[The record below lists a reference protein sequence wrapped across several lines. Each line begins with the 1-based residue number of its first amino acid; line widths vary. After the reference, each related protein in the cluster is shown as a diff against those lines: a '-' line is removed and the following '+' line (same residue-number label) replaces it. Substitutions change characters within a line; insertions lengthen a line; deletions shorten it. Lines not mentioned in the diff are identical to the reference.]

1 MTTTAPNVSVDVDE
15 EGAEDIDST
24 FAPAGAFSPAGRECA
39 IREALPVL
47 GRCFQKAG
55 SPDRLRDHQTLGEG
69 SGLPSTMDQRLMGGL
84 RLRSALASAAPILD
98 AIREIGRQPSF
109 RYSLTSS
116 ESVGHLGGTLD
127 VPTYTTRMFFDGGP
141 TVYPISEVRRSVLT
155 PENRMT
161 AYAALWMIQELKFG
175 LSASNA
181 PAESPEAKRAEEL
194 RHQFLA
200 ALALPTLAP
209 CRQGAAETLSR
220 GFSEQLL
227 AEVEARLRRG
237 EIGHGY
243 RYQRLYDVL
252 RRLQDQGP
260 TGEAGDATWSFYDN
274 AFDTRLFEIWCLLA
288 TAKALSHAL
297 SEDLPDLEDAWT
309 GSGLAFRWERP
320 AGVLEM
326 FSQKSLPLIDEKFMA
341 RWVREGTRKAMRG
354 IPDIVVRGE
363 HRVTGEVRV
372 ALLDAKLRQR
382 SSPPTEELYKL
393 LGYFDNFG
401 LAHDPQGAILFH
413 DPTST
418 ETDVATFVPVGGGLG
433 RLIATPLNPSNAG
446 QTEAAL
452 VDVTDML
459 LSLLQLPPASPHDE
473 APANENSST
482 PADIGGLGEAH
493 VSRIIDELRALKAQL
508 LPGDLLASR
517 RRMETALGQFT
528 WSCLTADAQDML
540 ATADQVGFNMATD
553 ADYSGPVLGT
563 VCPLEILLDS
573 ELIVPARGRLSSAEG
588 KKIGPMLGQQVHS
601 VLHALDGDSGA
612 HHQAVRDE
620 VSARNLD
627 TADLRKAMTLLGELN
642 RNQRRRAAHK
652 EKLSASDW
660 YEVYQAVIARD
671 SLLSLMVLALK
682 VQPRSG
688 S

>member
-15 EGAEDIDST
+15 DADDLDLT

-47 GRCFQKAG
+47 GRYFQKVG
-55 SPDRLRDHQTLGEG
+55 GVDRLRNHQTLGAG
-69 SGLPSTMDQRLMGGL
+69 SGPPSTTDQRLMGGL

-127 VPTYTTRMFFDGGP
+127 VPAYTTRLFFDGGP

-161 AYAALWMIQELKFG
+161 AYAALWMVQELEDG
-175 LSASNA
+175 LTASDA
-181 PAESPEAKRAEEL
+181 PAESPEARRAEEL
-194 RHQFLA
+194 RHQFLS

-209 CRQGAAETLSR
+209 CQQSAVETLHR
-220 GFSEQLL
+220 GSSEQLF
-227 AEVEARLRRG
+227 AEVEVRLRRG
-237 EIGHGY
+237 EIGHGH

-252 RRLQDQGP
+252 RRLLDQGP

-288 TAKALSHAL
+288 TAKTLSDAL
-297 SEDLPDLEDAWT
+297 SEDLPDLEDAWA

-326 FSQKSLPLIDEKFMA
+326 FSQKSLPLIDTRFVA
-341 RWVREGTRKAMRG
+341 RWVREGSHKAMRG

-363 HRVTGEVRV
+363 HRVTGEVRC
-372 ALLDAKLRQR
+372 AFLDAKLRQR

-413 DPTST
+413 DPRST
-418 ETDVATFVPVGGGLG
+418 QTNVTTFTPVDGGLG

-446 QTEAAL
+446 QTQAAL
-452 VDVTDML
+452 VEVTDML
-459 LSLLQLPPASPHDE
+459 LSLLLLPPASRPE
-473 APANENSST
+473 ADPATE
-482 PADIGGLGEAH
+482 DGGASRQSEGAEEAH
-493 VSRIIDELRALKAQL
+493 VSRILDELRALKVQL

-517 RRMETALGQFT
+517 RRMETAVGQFT
-528 WSCLTADAQDML
+528 WSCLTEDAQDML
-540 ATADQVGFNMATD
+540 ATADQVGFNMADD
-553 ADYSGPVLGT
+553 ADYSGPVLGV

-573 ELIVPARGRLSSAEG
+573 ELIEPAKGRTSNADS
-588 KKIGPMLGQQVHS
+588 KKVGVMLGQQVRS
-601 VLHALDGDSGA
+601 VLDALDGDSGV
-612 HHQAVRDE
+612 HHQAIRDE

-627 TADLRKAMTLLGELN
+627 TAELRRAMTLLGRLN
-642 RNQRRRAAHK
+642 RDQRRRAAHK
-652 EKLSASDW
+652 EKLPASDW
-660 YEVYQAVIARD
+660 YDVYQTVVARE
-671 SLLSLMVLALK
+671 SLLPLMVAALQ
-682 VQPRSG
+682 VQPRPST
-688 S
+688 